1 MLSRFRLVS
10 WLFLSHNVVKFG
22 LLLTS
27 NAVSWLFW
35 HFSSFKEIILFRFS

>member
-27 NAVSWLFW
+27 NTVSWLLAQ
-35 HFSSFKEIILFRFS
+35 FSSVKEIILFRFS